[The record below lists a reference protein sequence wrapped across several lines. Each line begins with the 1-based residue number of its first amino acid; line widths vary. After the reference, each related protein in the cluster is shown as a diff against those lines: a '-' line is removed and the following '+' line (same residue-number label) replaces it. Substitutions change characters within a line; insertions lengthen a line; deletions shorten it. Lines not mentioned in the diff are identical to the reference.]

1 MNLNH
6 QPTVDQLARILAT
19 GKDTLD
25 DHILWVCTRGEV
37 HIDALANDADGEAF
51 ERKHPELRARMPIY
65 RRGKGYVGK
74 KAAADRQFVSDVF
87 QTLNREWNLSHSQT
101 QVRRIASYC

>member
-6 QPTVDQLARILAT
+6 QPTVDQLARILAA
-19 GKDTLD
+19 GRDTLD
-25 DHILWVCTRGEV
+25 DHILWVCQRGDV
-37 HIDALANDADGEAF
+37 HIDALANDADGEDF
-51 ERKHPELRARMPIY
+51 ERNHPELRARMPIY

-74 KAAADRQFVSDVF
+74 KAAADRQFVNDVF
-87 QTLNREWNLSHSQT
+87 QTLNREWTLGQGQG

>member
-6 QPTVDQLARILAT
+6 QPTVDQLARILAA
-19 GKDTLD
+19 GRDSLD
-25 DHILWVCTRGEV
+25 DHILWVCQRGDV
-37 HIDALANDADGEAF
+37 HIDALANDADGEDF
-51 ERKHPELRARMPIY
+51 ERNHPELRARMPIY

-74 KAAADRQFVSDVF
+74 KAAADRQFVNDVF
-87 QTLNREWNLSHSQT
+87 QTLNREWTLGQG